1 MYEHRY
7 KYGKQKAIMSVEEFK
22 EKLEAANIRLEQKAF
37 LVYCGTLERAKAKPT
52 NESKKTSK

>member
-22 EKLEAANIRLEQKAF
+22 EKLEASNIRLEQKAF
-37 LVYCGTLERAKAKPT
+37 LI
-52 NESKKTSK
+52 